1 MAERVGIVSVAQTIS
16 GGYYPSLKVL
26 FYLQANSVVDTAVWI
41 GYAGSPN
48 FCRTCKEAIWP
59 RKNRYR

>member
-26 FYLQANSVVDTAVWI
+26 FFLQLYGIILASSQQCV
-41 GYAGSPN
+41 
-48 FCRTCKEAIWP
+48 
-59 RKNRYR
+59 

>member
-26 FYLQANSVVDTAVWI
+26 FYLQANSVFDTVVWM
-41 GYAGSPN
+41 
-48 FCRTCKEAIWP
+48 
-59 RKNRYR
+59 

>member
-26 FYLQANSVVDTAVWI
+26 FYLQANSVVDTVVWI
-41 GYAGSPN
+41 RYARSPN
-48 FCRTCKEAIWP
+48 LCRTYKEATW
-59 RKNRYR
+59 KNRYR